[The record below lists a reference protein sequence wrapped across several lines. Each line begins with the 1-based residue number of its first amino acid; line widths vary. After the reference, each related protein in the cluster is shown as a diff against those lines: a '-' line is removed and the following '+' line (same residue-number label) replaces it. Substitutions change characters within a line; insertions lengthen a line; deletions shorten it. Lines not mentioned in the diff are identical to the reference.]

1 MRLWDDLLAWRYDA
15 PWRCARSPGRDRE
28 STILAGPWFPGG
40 PALRVLAWSIDGGAA
55 MARNHPKK
63 APRSKPAPAA
73 PSAKPRAGAHA
84 RLVHGFL
91 VNRAPAFAVAA
102 KAAAGGS
109 TGLSAILA
117 HAHALDSAA
126 SEAPA
131 DGATFH

>member
-1 MRLWDDLLAWRYDA
+1 
-15 PWRCARSPGRDRE
+15 
-28 STILAGPWFPGG
+28 
-40 PALRVLAWSIDGGAA
+40 

-73 PSAKPRAGAHA
+73 PGAKPHAGAHA

-91 VNRAPAFAVAA
+91 VKRAPPYAVAA
-102 KAAAGGS
+102 KAAAAGLP
-109 TGLSAILA
+109 GLSAILA
-117 HAHALDSAA
+117 RAHSPDSAA